1 MNNNVKLKLLNTNGT
16 THTQQQNMMQLSL
29 RTPIDVSLMRP
40 HWYESDE
47 EDAGS
52 EYDEENDDE
61 SDEDES
67 PRSITWTSREA
78 EREVQEY
85 LEDKLIDCEEL
96 GENQTM
102 ALGTWSLLDNKH
114 FMAIKLNVA
123 AYLKCGAIYT
133 KYFGY
138 LHERW
143 NAERPYDILKV
154 YRVLSDG
161 FIEYRAVIK
170 THWLRLI
177 QRHWINRGP
186 NAGLKGLLAIYNK

>member
-1 MNNNVKLKLLNTNGT
+1 MVKH
-16 THTQQQNMMQLSL
+16 THTHNKQTMMQLNL

-52 EYDEENDDE
+52 EYDSEDDE
-61 SDEDES
+61 ADEESDAD
-67 PRSITWTSREA
+67 PRSVTWTSREA
-78 EREVQEY
+78 EREIQEY

-96 GENQTM
+96 GETQTM
-102 ALGTWSLLDNKH
+102 ALGTWSLLDNTH

-154 YRVLSDG
+154 HRVLSDG

-186 NAGLKGLLAIYNK
+186 DAGLRGLLAIYNQK

>member
-1 MNNNVKLKLLNTNGT
+1 MA
-16 THTQQQNMMQLSL
+16 HTQQQNMMQLSL

-47 EDAGS
+47 EDVGS
-52 EYDEENDDE
+52 EYEEDD
-61 SDEDES
+61 DEDES

-78 EREVQEY
+78 EREIQEY

-114 FMAIKLNVA
+114 FMAIKLDVA